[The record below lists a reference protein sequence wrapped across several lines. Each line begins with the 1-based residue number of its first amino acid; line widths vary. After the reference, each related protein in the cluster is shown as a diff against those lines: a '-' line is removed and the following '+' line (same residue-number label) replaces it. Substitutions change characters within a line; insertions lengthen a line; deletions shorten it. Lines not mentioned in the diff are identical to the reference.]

1 VTREIDGGTQTV
13 ALKLPAVITTDLR
26 LNEPRYARLP
36 EIMKAKRKPL
46 EVLDPVTLGVE
57 LRPRLKQLR
66 VAEPPQRKAGILVE
80 DAQALVDKL
89 RNEARVI

>member
-1 VTREIDGGTQTV
+1 
-13 ALKLPAVITTDLR
+13 
-26 LNEPRYARLP
+26 
-36 EIMKAKRKPL
+36 
-46 EVLDPVTLGVE
+46 VE

-80 DAQALVDKL
+80 DAQALVEKL